1 MRLFKSKKNK
11 KIAIALGL
19 SLVLG
24 IASSGI
30 LYAHN
35 QKNHLGISYVN
46 HNQASPEIF
55 NRGAADTSN
64 AAISNTDRNLK
75 ELTTPIETEDTRP
88 IVQPIEITKPE
99 ETPKDEPQPTPMPTP
114 SPKPEPKKETESVVL
129 ELNGVRVNAIVEK
142 PAGQT
147 LNDADIAA
155 GITNRNPFVYDLV
168 GRVVSV
174 EVTKELEAAVSKDL
188 LDHKTLGLKAFQTSF
203 FSSFSFEKREG
214 EYDPELF
221 FKQNYDYWQRVLQR
235 FRKLLDGPRVLEF
248 LLPEKKEEYSNKHF
262 DSDDIRYAWLIQN
275 LDYSKFNTLSAGA
288 KKFLGEG
295 YTATA
300 DNVYINE
307 NGELDSYGYDV
318 PAGYN
323 KVTTLYEKLNKER
336 RVFSISGYYGRNPD
350 QINKGEYPG
359 WTKRDATGEFNSYG
373 IGNGDD
379 IKVFELSKT
388 EDGKERKEL
397 AVEIDAANSEGYKKT
412 LEFINKLKSDGKKI
426 TSYRIRNMGKNDP
439 NQAFKEIMKALPDD
453 LPHLE
458 LFFAASATNT
468 ASLIELENKKIKEL
482 SLFTLGNIHLDSWSI
497 NPLALKGVEW
507 INTIDYSNNY
517 GIQNAA
523 SRIVFNTLA
532 FEESDIQNNSSDKYK
547 RINDGL
553 RMAYYVRNN
562 EGIFQGNFGPG
573 NNPDND
579 EGNSSYPT
587 RLDFSGAPSIKSLK
601 GLVFYDKFNS
611 NNRPRKLKNLKFFND
626 KSYFEVSGDDLDG
639 GQLDSVMAIGEPAPP
654 KTKIE
659 FSNGTITQ
667 KIRIKGKAQ
676 LTESALSNLGVL
688 ISLAEIPRNIE
699 VEGDASELK
708 SQLSARGYNVS
719 EYSGSSSS
727 SEDDSFN

>member
-1 MRLFKSKKNK
+1 M
-11 KIAIALGL
+11 IAASASAGL
-19 SLVLG
+19 
-24 IASSGI
+24 
-30 LYAHN
+30 LYAFN
-35 QKNHLGISYVN
+35 QKNHLGISYLN
-46 HNQASPEIF
+46 HNQATPEIF
-55 NRGAADTSN
+55 NRGAADTRN
-64 AAISNTDRNLK
+64 AAISNTDKNLK
-75 ELTTPIETEDTRP
+75 ELTSPIEIEDTKP
-88 IVQPIEITKPE
+88 IVQPTEISKPE
-99 ETPKDEPQPTPMPTP
+99 VTPKDEPQPTP
-114 SPKPEPKKETESVVL
+114 SPAPAKPEVKKEL
-129 ELNGVRVNAIVEK
+129 EKVKIKINGVEVDAIVEK
-142 PAGQT
+142 PAGRT
-147 LNDADIAA
+147 LNPADVAA

-174 EVTKELEAAVSKDL
+174 EVTEKLENAVAGELLNNDK
-188 LDHKTLGLKAFQTSF
+188 LGLKAFQTSF
-203 FSSFSFEKREG
+203 FKSFSFEKNEN
-214 EYDPELF
+214 YDPDLF

-235 FRKLLDGPRVLEF
+235 FRQLLDNKEKVVKFLKEGKAEELEKQNF
-248 LLPEKKEEYSNKHF
+248 P
-262 DSDDIRYAWLIQN
+262 SDDVRYAWLIQN
-275 LDYSKFNTLSAGA
+275 LDYSKFNKLSDGA
-288 KKFLGEG
+288 KKFLAQG

-300 DNVYINE
+300 DNVYINA
-307 NGELDSYGYDV
+307 NGELDSHGYDV

-359 WTKRDATGEFNSYG
+359 WAKRDATDKFKEFG
-373 IGNGDD
+373 IGSGDD

-397 AVEIDAANSEGYKKT
+397 AVEIDAANEEGYKKT
-412 LEFINKLKSDGKKI
+412 LKFIQELQEKGKRI

-439 NQAFKEIMKALPDD
+439 NQAFREIMKALPED

-482 SLFTLGNIHLDSWSI
+482 SLFTLGNIHLDGWSI

-507 INTIDYSNNY
+507 VNTIDYSNNY
-517 GIQNAA
+517 GIQDAA

-532 FEESDIQNNSSDKYK
+532 FEESDIDTSKSNLADKFK

-562 EGIFQGNFGPG
+562 EGIFQGSFGPG

-587 RLDFSGAPSIKSLK
+587 RLDFSRAPSIKSLK
-601 GLVFYDKFNS
+601 GLVFSDKFNS

-626 KSYFEVSGDDLDG
+626 KNYFELSGDDLDG

-659 FSNGTITQ
+659 FSNGRETQ
-667 KIRIKGKAQ
+667 KIRIKGTNT
-676 LTESALSNLGVL
+676 LTDSALSNLSVL
-688 ISLAEIPRNIE
+688 ISLSEIPK
-699 VEGDASELK
+699 VVQVDSSASTLK
-708 SQLSARGYNVS
+708 EQLSARGYTV
-719 EYSGSSSS
+719 EDYSGGSSSS
-727 SEDDSFN
+727 SDDDTFN